1 MKRVNVKRLCVM
13 GVLIAAAMLFSYV
26 ESLVPVFLPIPGVRL
41 GLANIVVL
49 LALLMFKPGE
59 AFLIGFIRVLLSGIL
74 FGNPF
79 SLAMSCSGFLLS
91 FLVMYIF
98 KRSDKFSI
106 PGISIAGGMFHNV
119 AQLLCARII
128 LSSYGIMIYM
138 FPLCVVGCITGCING
153 FICKMIFERTDK
165 HDWISEG

>member
-26 ESLVPVFLPIPGVRL
+26 ESLVPGFLPIPGVRL

-91 FLVMYIF
+91 FLGRFFGSCLFGCRLGYWLCGGF
-98 KRSDKFSI
+98 FS
-106 PGISIAGGMFHNV
+106 SRLCGGFV
-119 AQLLCARII
+119 ARLFC
-128 LSSYGIMIYM
+128 
-138 FPLCVVGCITGCING
+138 
-153 FICKMIFERTDK
+153 
-165 HDWISEG
+165 